1 MKIYLLTHS
10 REPTRGTNTGQL
22 VTLVLGERA
31 RVIIWDRVNP
41 DPDLLHLIESQ
52 SVSLLFPEPSVN
64 VMDATGTATA
74 NNVLKTPD
82 AFPEALPMTSNQS
95 RSNKA
100 MSNQARP
107 SGYIILDATWQEARK
122 MYNRSPYLH
131 SLVKCQFTPARPS
144 SYVMRR
150 NQLAEGLCT
159 AECVSEL
166 LRLHNEPELAQ
177 TLDLALSEFQLLPR
191 DKSKKAL

>member
-22 VTLVLGERA
+22 VTRVLGERA

-41 DPDLLHLIESQ
+41 DPDLLHLIEIQ

-74 NNVLKTPD
+74 NNELKTPD
-82 AFPEALPMTSNQS
+82 AFPEAFPMTSNQS
-95 RSNKA
+95 RSNQA
-100 MSNQARP
+100 VSNQARP

-131 SLVKCQFTPARPS
+131 SLPKYQLTPNCPS
-144 SYVMRR
+144 RYTMRR

-166 LRLHNEPELAQ
+166 LHLHNEPALAQ
-177 TLDLALSEFQLLPR
+177 TLNLALSEFQLMPR
-191 DKSKKAL
+191 KVKI

>member
-22 VTLVLGERA
+22 VSLVLGERA

-74 NNVLKTPD
+74 NNELKT
-82 AFPEALPMTSNQS
+82 PEALPMTSNQ
-95 RSNKA
+95 A
-100 MSNQARP
+100 LSNQARP

-131 SLVKCQFTPARPS
+131 SLVKCQLTPARPS

-191 DKSKKAL
+191 SKSKKAL

>member
-22 VTLVLGERA
+22 VTRVLGERA
-31 RVIIWDRVNP
+31 RVIIWDRVNS
-41 DPDLLHLIESQ
+41 DPDLLHLIGSQ

-64 VMDATGTATA
+64 VMDSMGTATDK
-74 NNVLKTPD
+74 NELKTPD
-82 AFPEALPMTSNQS
+82 AFPEALSMTSNQS
-95 RSNKA
+95 
-100 MSNQARP
+100 RP

-131 SLVKCQFTPARPS
+131 SLVKCQLTPARPS

>member
-10 REPTRGTNTGQL
+10 RELTRGTNTGQL
-22 VTLVLGERA
+22 VTRVLAERA

-41 DPDLLHLIESQ
+41 DPDLLQLIESQ

-64 VMDATGTATA
+64 VLDAMGTATA
-74 NNVLKTPD
+74 NNELKTPD

-95 RSNKA
+95 RSNQA
-100 MSNQARP
+100 VSNQARP

-131 SLVKCQFTPARPS
+131 SLPKYQLTPNCPS
-144 SYVMRR
+144 RYTMRR

-166 LRLHNEPELAQ
+166 LRQHNEPELAQ
-177 TLDLALSEFQLLPR
+177 TLDLAMSEFQLMPR
-191 DKSKKAL
+191 KVKV